1 MNSEIK
7 YLLPYKNFYK
17 ANLHCR
23 STLSDGALTPER
35 LKEIY
40 KDKGYSVLAMTDNEP
55 ISHKALC
62 DEDFLVLSG
71 FRFGAVSKNTVPIK
85 SSVFSAISQNSVSG
99 STTAGSSAIIRWGAW
114 SSASAI

>member
-23 STLSDGALTPER
+23 STLSDGMLTPAQ
-35 LKEIY
+35 LKENY
-40 KDKGYSVLAMTDNEP
+40 KNKGYSVLAITDNEP
-55 ISHKALC
+55 VSEKALC

-71 FRFGAVSKNTVPIK
+71 FRFGAKSKDTVPVK
-85 SSVFSAISQNSVSG
+85 SAVFSASRRI
-99 STTAGSSAIIRWGAW
+99 
-114 SSASAI
+114 